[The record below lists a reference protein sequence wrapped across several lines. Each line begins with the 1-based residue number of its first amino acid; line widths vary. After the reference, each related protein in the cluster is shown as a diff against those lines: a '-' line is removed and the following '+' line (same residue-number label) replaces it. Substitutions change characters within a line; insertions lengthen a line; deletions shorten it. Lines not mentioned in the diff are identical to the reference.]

1 MHLYYFLLL
10 FFICSIILNS
20 IEAPKIKSKKA
31 KTSQDDNANVQGKEY
46 AFNQLNWFID
56 KSYRLISVVLNNK
69 IDKEIEY
76 SIKFS
81 IFEFQEKY
89 DYFIKIIESKK
100 GMILPIYMNRN
111 IYTPEYL
118 KNIAKIMEIKENGVI
133 SMKKLPPFMVLDK
146 KMQHLTQALRNAISN
161 TCGIYLNN
169 QIKYTLCVFS
179 HLYIFTSMIQ
189 TFLFDFEPYK
199 VHINVNLTIYTLK
212 KWFDMGPGGRISNNI
227 HLSAIRQQFY
237 TEWMCD
243 AGSKMLDYLKVETNK
258 KECTDRIESGYKD
271 LAKIFVKSVSMD
283 YSEDNI
289 VEELSKLKL
298 DNAEYK

>member
-76 SIKFS
+76 SVKFS

-100 GMILPIYMNRN
+100 GKILPINMNRN
-111 IYTPEYL
+111 FYTPEYL
-118 KNIAKIMEIKENGVI
+118 KNIAAIMARFETNKPFNLKNFIKTINFHKEEIKENGVI

-161 TCGIYLNN
+161 TCGIYLDDRN
-169 QIKYTLCVFS
+169 KYILCIFS
-179 HLYIFTSMIQ
+179 HLYILPQRFKNIY
-189 TFLFDFEPYK
+189 L
-199 VHINVNLTIYTLK
+199 ILNL
-212 KWFDMGPGGRISNNI
+212 
-227 HLSAIRQQFY
+227 IRF
-237 TEWMCD
+237 
-243 AGSKMLDYLKVETNK
+243 
-258 KECTDRIESGYKD
+258 I
-271 LAKIFVKSVSMD
+271 
-283 YSEDNI
+283 
-289 VEELSKLKL
+289 
-298 DNAEYK
+298 